1 MKKELIVHRD
11 PKSPVSEMFRTLRTN
26 IQFMNADKQLKTL
39 LITSTLPEE
48 GKSWVAAN
56 LAITFAQAGKR
67 VLIVDADMRKGR
79 QFNIFDVSPIPGLSN
94 YLSGVVEEK
103 EKQEHNIEDFIQDT
117 DVDNL
122 FILTSG
128 SVPPNP
134 SELLVSERMLGL
146 LDWVKQIFDI
156 VIFDGTPSLL
166 VTDATILSRIVDST
180 IIVTAHNE
188 TKLDNVEEV
197 KKGIENIGGKVAGV
211 VINKIPISAKR
222 YEKTYYYGS
231 SSRGDNQTKDKRKN
245 VGNYKEY
252 EDTENKNM
260 EKFETVKQKIK
271 NMQEEQEDV
280 YKTIEPYEK
289 EYEEEPEKVET
300 DKTQDIL
307 NQIKDYLTT
316 EKNNLKNG
324 EKND

>member
-280 YKTIEPYEK
+280 YKTIEPYEN

>member
-134 SELLVSERMLGL
+134 SELLVSERMLGF

-231 SSRGDNQTKDKRKN
+231 SSRENQTKDKRKN

-280 YKTIEPYEK
+280 YKTIEPYEN

>member
-1 MKKELIVHRD
+1 MKKELIVYRD

-280 YKTIEPYEK
+280 YKTIEPYEN

>member
-231 SSRGDNQTKDKRKN
+231 SSRENQTKDKRKN

-280 YKTIEPYEK
+280 YKTIEPYEN

>member
-1 MKKELIVHRD
+1 MKKELIVYRD

-188 TKLDNVEEV
+188 TKIDNVEEV

-231 SSRGDNQTKDKRKN
+231 SSRDNQTKDKRKN
-245 VGNYKEY
+245 AGNYKEY

-280 YKTIEPYEK
+280 YKTIEPYEN

>member
-103 EKQEHNIEDFIQDT
+103 EKQNIEDFIQST

-146 LDWVKQIFDI
+146 LDWVKKIFDI
-156 VIFDGTPSLL
+156 IIFDGTPSLL

-231 SSRGDNQTKDKRKN
+231 SSRENQTKDKRKN

-280 YKTIEPYEK
+280 YKTIEPYEN

>member
-1 MKKELIVHRD
+1 
-11 PKSPVSEMFRTLRTN
+11 MFRTLRTN

-231 SSRGDNQTKDKRKN
+231 SSRENQTKDKRKN

>member
-1 MKKELIVHRD
+1 M
-11 PKSPVSEMFRTLRTN
+11 
-26 IQFMNADKQLKTL
+26 

-56 LAITFAQAGKR
+56 LAITGAQAGKR

-280 YKTIEPYEK
+280 YKTIEPYEN

>member
-1 MKKELIVHRD
+1 MKKELIVYRD
-11 PKSPVSEMFRTLRTN
+11 SKSPVSEMFRTLRTN

-231 SSRGDNQTKDKRKN
+231 SSRENQTKDKRKN

>member
-1 MKKELIVHRD
+1 MKKELIVYRD

-103 EKQEHNIEDFIQDT
+103 EKQEHNIEDFIQST

-231 SSRGDNQTKDKRKN
+231 SSRDNQTKDKRKN

-280 YKTIEPYEK
+280 YKTIEPYEN

>member
-1 MKKELIVHRD
+1 MKKELIVYRD

-231 SSRGDNQTKDKRKN
+231 SSRENQTKDKRKN

-280 YKTIEPYEK
+280 YKTIEPYEN

>member
-103 EKQEHNIEDFIQDT
+103 EKQNIEDFIQDT

-280 YKTIEPYEK
+280 YKTIEPYEN

>member
-56 LAITFAQAGKR
+56 LAITFEKKKKR

-231 SSRGDNQTKDKRKN
+231 SSRENQTKDKRKN

-280 YKTIEPYEK
+280 YKTIEPYEN